1 LIIQRFPC
9 TYGDLTA
16 KAAPFYMLYK
26 QIYGEKKCV
35 LLMNNEIVFISFL
48 QCKEL
53 LRNSTR
59 SKQGDNTQKGKQGT
73 KEALTQVV
81 GSALANSAQ
90 IFCIGSE

>member
-1 LIIQRFPC
+1 MGR
-9 TYGDLTA
+9 
-16 KAAPFYMLYK
+16 
-26 QIYGEKKCV
+26 KKCV
-35 LLMNNEIVFISFL
+35 LLMNNKIVFISFL

-59 SKQGDNTQKGKQGT
+59 SKQGDNTQKGKQGM

>member
-1 LIIQRFPC
+1 MVTLQQKQHHSACFTNRFM
-9 TYGDLTA
+9 GR
-16 KAAPFYMLYK
+16 
-26 QIYGEKKCV
+26 KKCV
-35 LLMNNEIVFISFL
+35 LLMNNEIVFVSFL

-59 SKQGDNTQKGKQGT
+59 SKQGDNTQKGKQGM